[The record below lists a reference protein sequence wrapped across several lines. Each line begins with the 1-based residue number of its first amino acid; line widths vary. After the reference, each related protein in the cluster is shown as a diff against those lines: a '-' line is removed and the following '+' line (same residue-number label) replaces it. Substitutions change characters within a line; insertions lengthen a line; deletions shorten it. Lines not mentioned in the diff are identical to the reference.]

1 MEHNRYLKI
10 LCLIASIVTIAIWI
24 AFFIPFFINIEKHFY
39 DYFLDSPGIVLYPL
53 FCVFTILIVL
63 KSNSNKGALYFSLFL
78 SLLSQNYA
86 LQVLFIQ
93 FQYNSID
100 IIITTSFLITS
111 LAYIKSFQ
119 YFPQEISVID
129 IDAHFSK
136 MKIIGTYLKEWLKV
150 RMIYVF
156 FIIIYLLSVIFP
168 NNLIMQASAASFVL
182 LTGLLFLFINY
193 KISTP
198 SSRNK
203 IRWLFWGILCY
214 TFLTIFNSII
224 TNSSS
229 EIHEFV
235 IILFKVLRAL
245 SLFISITMSLFF
257 FDTFDTGILIR
268 RTIVDGILFIAIVFL
283 YNIIE
288 HYLLHLIT
296 HKLHV
301 SDTLISS
308 ILSGFFVLI
317 FSPVHHKF
325 MHVLDKRFKR

>member
-1 MEHNRYLKI
+1 MV
-10 LCLIASIVTIAIWI
+10 ASLVTIAIWI
-24 AFFIPFFINIEKHFY
+24 AFFIPFFNSIESPTLY
-39 DYFLDSPGIVLYPL
+39 YFLQNPGVALYPL
-53 FCVFTILIVL
+53 FCVFSILIVL
-63 KSNSNKGALYFSLFL
+63 RSSASKGALYFSLFL

-86 LQVLFIQ
+86 SQHYLILNPEYQIE
-93 FQYNSID
+93 
-100 IIITTSFLITS
+100 IIVTITFVITS
-111 LAYIKSFQ
+111 IAYFKSLQ
-119 YFPQEISVID
+119 NFPQEISEKD
-129 IDAHFSK
+129 IDVYFSK
-136 MKIIGTYLKEWLKV
+136 IKILGAYLKLWLKS
-150 RMIYVF
+150 RMF
-156 FIIIYLLSVIFP
+156 FIFSIVIYLLSVIYP
-168 NNLIMQASAASFVL
+168 NNLIMQASAGSFVL
-182 LTGLLFLFINY
+182 ITGLLFLYINY

-214 TFLTIFNSII
+214 TFLSIFYSILS
-224 TNSSS
+224 NSST
-229 EIHEFV
+229 EVHEFV
-235 IILFKVLRAL
+235 QILFKVLRAL

-257 FDTFDTGILIR
+257 FDTFDTGVLIR

-296 HKLHV
+296 HKLHI

-325 MHVLDKRFKR
+325 MHVLDKRFKH